1 MFYMVRE
8 SDLMIAYIEKT
19 ALPNLERVLASA
31 VAGLQTGMS
40 RAAEIPAT
48 RLMALDMELERLG
61 ALRQREDAVTDIS
74 LMIADVAPA
83 GAPLIGRDGGQDKVT
98 NIK

>member
-8 SDLMIAYIEKT
+8 SDRMIGYIEKT

-40 RAAEIPAT
+40 RAGEIPAT
-48 RLMALDMELERLG
+48 QLMALELELERLG

-74 LMIADVAPA
+74 LMVAEVAPA
-83 GAPLIGRDGGQDKVT
+83 GAPMAAAASPQ
-98 NIK
+98 